1 MSWVYEEEEARRMK
15 KQMSYGT
22 KENEEHNTF
31 VVTIVGFGEL
41 EQIENEHSRVYEEQ
55 IEEKN
60 KFLCVF
66 EEIFEELEEIK
77 ELEEQESWVYARIQ
91 QLYEG
96 FEQMNV
102 ETRVLNFQ
110 KKSIC
115 CGLRKTAAYK

>member
-15 KQMSYGT
+15 KQMSYGI
-22 KENEEHNTF
+22 KENEEHSTF

-55 IEEKN
+55 IEEKI

-77 ELEEQESWVYARIQ
+77 ELEEQESY
-91 QLYEG
+91 G
-96 FEQMNV
+96 FMRECNSYMK
-102 ETRVLNFQ
+102 VLS
-110 KKSIC
+110 K
-115 CGLRKTAAYK
+115 